1 MLNKN
6 PYSILLTPINRT
18 EIFQASQFVDNF
30 IAEVQ
35 ASYAQY
41 IDVKVPSEKRMLEK
55 YYDHLEPLAAIEQSI
70 TGHCV
75 LAYPA
80 NDKKDYIAHLPIAM
94 QRFYAALGITSLYLM
109 DFNNTPLYQFPFENF
124 KKHNK
129 FKHLAKGK
137 ANGVGY
143 QIAVQHLHQVLP
155 LFFFS
160 RKYDVPVI
168 FLLTAI
174 GTVPLS
180 IRMCDDGNLHLNFQ
194 EMYRRQVEDAA
205 SAAELCIGD
214 LEICTV
220 HRLHELR

>member
-1 MLNKN
+1 M
-6 PYSILLTPINRT
+6 LTPITRT
-18 EIFQASQFVDNF
+18 KIFQTSQFVDNF

-55 YYDHLEPLAAIEQSI
+55 YYDHLKPFAPINEPI

-80 NDKKDYIAHLPIAM
+80 ETKREYLEHLPLAM
-94 QRFYAALGITSLYLM
+94 QRFYAELGIDSLYLM
-109 DFNNTPLYQFPFENF
+109 DFNNTPLLHFPFQNF
-124 KKHNK
+124 KKHNQ
-129 FKHLAKGK
+129 FKRLVKGK
-137 ANGVGY
+137 SDNMGYRLHVAN
-143 QIAVQHLHQVLP
+143 LHKILP

-160 RKYDVPVI
+160 NRYDVPVI
-168 FLLTAI
+168 FLLTAT
-174 GTVPLS
+174 GNVPLS

-194 EMYRRQVEDAA
+194 EKYMGQIAA
-205 SAAELCIGD
+205 AANAAELCMGD

-220 HRLHELR
+220 HRLHQLK